1 MVNELQ
7 KVEYDQPVE
16 LSFISTLEK
25 TLIPSKQYIKALK
38 EYEKNHKEWEV
49 DFKNGDVAKNAEP
62 QRPEPT
68 YDGLNAEAL
77 AVHMAKVLP
86 VHASSTIGL
95 PVVYNHDTK
104 IYEVSEDN
112 LEARLWQKLY
122 NEFMMVYTPH
132 YAENAKVANQ
142 FRNAV
147 QRMAKNALASGA
159 NLPFNDKMDPNKI
172 AFKNGTYRFKED
184 TLKPTVKEDY
194 QTTRIEYDYIDNP
207 KHNIVACGSWLR

>member
-1 MVNELQ
+1 
-7 KVEYDQPVE
+7 
-16 LSFISTLEK
+16 
-25 TLIPSKQYIKALK
+25 
-38 EYEKNHKEWEV
+38 
-49 DFKNGDVAKNAEP
+49 
-62 QRPEPT
+62 
-68 YDGLNAEAL
+68 
-77 AVHMAKVLP
+77 MAKVLP

-132 YAENAKVANQ
+132 YSENAKVANQ

-159 NLPFNDKMDPNKI
+159 NLPLM
-172 AFKNGTYRFKED
+172 
-184 TLKPTVKEDY
+184 
-194 QTTRIEYDYIDNP
+194 TR
-207 KHNIVACGSWLR
+207 

>member
-7 KVEYDQPVE
+7 KVEYNQPVE

-25 TLIPSKQYIKALK
+25 TLTPSKQYIKALS
-38 EYEKNHKEWEV
+38 EYEKDHKEWEV
-49 DFKNGDVAKNAEP
+49 DFKNGDAAKNAEP
-62 QRPEPT
+62 QRPEPS

-112 LEARLWQKLY
+112 LEARLWQKL
-122 NEFMMVYTPH
+122 
-132 YAENAKVANQ
+132 
-142 FRNAV
+142 
-147 QRMAKNALASGA
+147 
-159 NLPFNDKMDPNKI
+159 
-172 AFKNGTYRFKED
+172 
-184 TLKPTVKEDY
+184 
-194 QTTRIEYDYIDNP
+194 
-207 KHNIVACGSWLR
+207 